1 MFKVKL
7 AFVAALGLLLTACA
21 SAPYMAQPTELSAPP
36 AIMDNSG
43 EFMSPY
49 TSDGV
54 LAEWVDKAVNAKA
67 GASIGGMAGAYAGQ
81 KLAEN
86 IPFIGGFIGEAVGNK
101 LGREVALK
109 MSGGEEF
116 IRSSSDISFNN
127 LNDMAVW
134 LYVNYSTNPHYQDAL
149 DSTYAIYPELQQL
162 YYQALINASAAV
174 APTN

>member
-1 MFKVKL
+1 MLKL
-7 AFVAALGLLLTACA
+7 KWVVVAAVSLMLTACA
-21 SAPYMAQPTELSAPP
+21 SAPYVAQPSELTAPP

-43 EFMSPY
+43 EYMSPF

-54 LAEWVDKAVNAKA
+54 VAEWVDKAVNAKA

-86 IPFIGGFIGEAVGNK
+86 IPFIGGFIGEAVGNT
-101 LGREVALK
+101 LGREVALN

-116 IRSSSDISFNN
+116 IRSTSDISFHN

-134 LYVNYSTNPHYQDAL
+134 LYVNYSANPHYQDAL
-149 DSTYAIYPELQQL
+149 DSTFAIYPDLQQV

>member
-1 MFKVKL
+1 MNKL
-7 AFVAALGLLLTACA
+7 VLVAAISIMLTACA
-21 SAPYMAQPTELSAPP
+21 SAPYMAQPTQLTAPA

-43 EFMSPY
+43 AFMSPY
-49 TSDGV
+49 TTDGV
-54 LAEWVDKAVNAKA
+54 VAEWVDKAVNAKA

-86 IPFIGGFIGEAVGNK
+86 IPFVGGFLGEAVGNK

-127 LNDMAVW
+127 VEDMAVW
-134 LYVNYSTNPHYQDAL
+134 LYVNYSSNPHYQDAL
-149 DSTYAIYPELQQL
+149 EATYAIYPELQSV
-162 YYQALINASAAV
+162 YYQALINASRAV